1 MELVKVYFDSEKEC
15 RDANAAKAVAMHC
28 DMTTTVYW
36 WEMGEDEKGWYLVMT
51 VEERDAQSLT

>member
-1 MELVKVYFDSEKEC
+1 MESVRVYFGSEKEC
-15 RDANAAKAVAMHC
+15 RDANAAKAAEMNC

>member
-1 MELVKVYFDSEKEC
+1 MTKVYFETEEEAVN
-15 RDANAAKAVAMHC
+15 ANKLEAQNRGC
-28 DMTTTVYW
+28 DMVHTTMW